1 MKYRKYYF
9 LNSFFCN
16 FCNQFCKNLFL
27 DLSVGVGGDLVQFNA
42 EGDGFGKYDIFQY
55 QQTSRGV
62 YKYVR
67 IGDWADR
74 SVESTS

>member
-1 MKYRKYYF
+1 MF
-9 LNSFFCN
+9 SFVTFVIN
-16 FCNQFCKNLFL
+16 FVKHCFFIFF
-27 DLSVGVGGDLVQFNA
+27 SVGVGGDLVQFNA

>member
-1 MKYRKYYF
+1 M
-9 LNSFFCN
+9 
-16 FCNQFCKNLFL
+16 
-27 DLSVGVGGDLVQFNA
+27 QFNA

-74 SVESTS
+74 SVESTP